1 MATTFLDPASYS
13 VAGFPP
19 TAVLGGQ
26 FKDDEL
32 LIRIVLP
39 PTVNS
44 IGARAFDGC
53 INLTSVVLPIGLRE
67 IGPWAFRGCRCL
79 TSVDFAD
86 TAPAAATNDAAAT
99 AGAAATGGGEGLKT
113 IRKCA
118 FRDCTRLTSI
128 MLPATL
134 KVIEERAFKNCKLLF
149 DLELPPGL
157 VYLGASAFQ
166 GCLSLD
172 VVVLPVAAALVGAA
186 RLVDAPFCDS
196 QEDVHQGVFEGCSN
210 LCTLVAPIA
219 TYDSASRTCSISDN
233 GGVADPVQAGGSS
246 GSVSNGSSS
255 CSTGTGSRGSS
266 SSGGVSSLVARV
278 QKPACFKGCIRIER
292 VSAPD
297 SVVAA
302 LNLAKDSPATT
313 ALSPSTLAL
322 TPTVASTSLLEL
334 PQATVRGWAQLQL
347 DFYFWSIRLHH
358 SCPPQWRW
366 WVRTTLL
373 AGQNY
378 TWRHSFHVPPEM
390 WHYILKFV
398 KLGELGSA

>member
-219 TYDSASRTCSISDN
+219 TYDSA
-233 GGVADPVQAGGSS
+233 
-246 GSVSNGSSS
+246 
-255 CSTGTGSRGSS
+255 
-266 SSGGVSSLVARV
+266 
-278 QKPACFKGCIRIER
+278 